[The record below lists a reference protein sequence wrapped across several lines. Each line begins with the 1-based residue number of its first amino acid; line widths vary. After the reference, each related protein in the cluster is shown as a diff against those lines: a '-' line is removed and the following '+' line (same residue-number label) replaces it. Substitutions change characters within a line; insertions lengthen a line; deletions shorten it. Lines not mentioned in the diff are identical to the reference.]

1 MKEKTR
7 SWRNYTGCPHLGSA
21 DLARLLNRR
30 PTTCRSYPQ
39 PGPHSQ
45 LEAVSKV
52 GCQYSRKNSQ
62 AVLSSDLAAAQVSSK
77 AIITGSFSDWT
88 SSSSSSGSSS
98 MSYQVAE
105 QKTCEV
111 TDHLEDSE
119 ESDEDNCTRD
129 LLATS
134 WDDLSILERLGLS
147 SMQMTEVEAETAFAQ
162 LSLAFK
168 CDQYTLKKRLQVEE
182 RARDVAEENI
192 KRELEA
198 GCTILKTLK
207 SMCPDKKRLEVLQQ
221 LELSLQIL
229 SNAIGRITCT
239 AELLGAVHQEARMS
253 RAVELMVVHVENL
266 KRRHA
271 KEHSELEE
279 TKRLVQRNIHSRK
292 LSDSRD
298 ESETRQKLQRPSLQH
313 PVRRRV
319 SIAVIPKHLQQ
330 SQNSEAKIVDSGKIK
345 DDLESLEVTKDGSQ
359 DCSRFPLHSS
369 TKESHASCSQM
380 PLILSLSPSQ
390 QVDSSD
396 SQDEDDDKC
405 VNSFF
410 QMYCVIRLLGL
421 EPLVNFSTHSAVV
434 QQWHKWGYSQKL
446 LPSLFSSQAQWRQ
459 LLLWVLIGMASC
471 VLLVAF
477 FSWLYSCIGFIG

>member
-1 MKEKTR
+1 MSCPSRTHPLIQRSFSLSSIFSISHHSLGEVLPGRSHWSDQSSPLQSLAAEQKTY
-7 SWRNYTGCPHLGSA
+7 NLQE
-21 DLARLLNRR
+21 LL
-30 PTTCRSYPQ
+30 PP
-39 PGPHSQ
+39 
-45 LEAVSKV
+45 SKV
-52 GCQYSRKNSQ
+52 GCRYSRKNSQ
-62 AVLSSDLAAAQVSSK
+62 ALLNPDLAAAQVSSK

-88 SSSSSSGSSS
+88 SSSSSSSGSGSSS

-111 TDHLEDSE
+111 TDHQGDSE

-147 SMQMTEVEAETAFAQ
+147 SLQMTEVEAETAFAQ

-207 SMCPDKKRLEVLQQ
+207 SLCPDKKRLEVLQQ

-271 KEHSELEE
+271 KEHTELEE
-279 TKRLVQRNIHSRK
+279 TKRLVQRNVHSRK

-319 SIAVIPKHLQQ
+319 SIAVIPKHLQSQ
-330 SQNSEAKIVDSGKIK
+330 SSEAKIVDSGKIK
-345 DDLESLEVTKDGSQ
+345 DGLESLEVTKDVSQ

-369 TKESHASCSQM
+369 TKDSHANCSQM
-380 PLILSLSPSQ
+380 PLIFSLSPSQ
-390 QVDSSD
+390 QVVSSD

-405 VNSFF
+405 VNRWS
-410 QMYCVIRLLGL
+410 
-421 EPLVNFSTHSAVV
+421 
-434 QQWHKWGYSQKL
+434 YSQKL
-446 LPSLFSSQAQWRQ
+446 LPSLFCRQAQCRQ

-477 FSWLYSCIGFIG
+477 FSWLYPCIGFIG